1 LDDFADTGDAP
12 VVKKVVAWATNL
24 QLYGDIALDLVASIK
39 LEM

>member
-1 LDDFADTGDAP
+1 
-12 VVKKVVAWATNL
+12 VVAWATNL